1 MAIDKE
7 KFVKILVEYLTKNN
21 QTISILNSKHFGK
34 DSIWA
39 KVATSIYGNYNKLK
53 VLELYS
59 AYKNN
64 SSIKTK
70 LLNVLKG

>member
-7 KFVKILVEYLTKNN
+7 NFVKVLIEYLTKNN
-21 QTISILNSKHFGK
+21 KKISILNSKHFGK

-39 KVATSIYGNYNKLK
+39 KISTSIYGSYNKLK

-70 LLNVLKG
+70 LLNGLKG

>member
-21 QTISILNSKHFGK
+21 KTISILNSKHFGK

-39 KVATSIYGNYNKLK
+39 KIATSIYGSYNKLK

-70 LLNVLKG
+70 LLNALKG

>member
-1 MAIDKE
+1 MAIDK
-7 KFVKILVEYLTKNN
+7 VKITVEYLTKNN
-21 QTISILNSKHFGK
+21 KTISILYSKHFGK

-39 KVATSIYGNYNKLK
+39 KIATSIYGSYNKLK